1 MVLNGKI
8 VLNERLSKVMSF
20 ITKCDCM
27 ADIGSDHG
35 YAAVYA
41 IQNNIAQRVIAT
53 DISVPSLAKTQ
64 RLSEEYGLV
73 NKISCRVGNGF
84 SPIACGEANTAL
96 IAGMGAELIAD
107 ILEAATATV
116 ASLDCAVLQPMNN
129 AEPLRRRL
137 CSIGL
142 KIDCEGIVKDNGK
155 FYQILKCSAGKQ
167 TLSELEYELGTFV
180 YNEKIPLCAE
190 FITHMINDCD
200 NILRYIGENNTEPS
214 RMRAREVLNKKEEYE
229 RALEWAL
236 SK

>member
-8 VLNERLSKVMSF
+8 VLNERLSKAMSF
-20 ITKCDCM
+20 VVKCDCM

-41 IQNNIAQRVIAT
+41 IQSNIAQRVIAT
-53 DISVPSLAKTQ
+53 DISAPSLAKTQ
-64 RLSEEYGLV
+64 RLSEEYGLKD
-73 NKISCRVGNGF
+73 KISCRVGNGF

-107 ILEAATATV
+107 ILEASTATV
-116 ASLDCAVLQPMNN
+116 ASLDCVVLQPMNN

-137 CSIGL
+137 CNAGL
-142 KIDCEGIVKDNGK
+142 KIDSEGIVKDNGR
-155 FYQILKCSAGKQ
+155 FYQILKCSAGAQ
-167 TLSELEYELGTFV
+167 TLSELEYEIGTFV
-180 YNEKIPLCAE
+180 YNERIPLCAE
-190 FITHMINDCD
+190 FITHMINDCN
-200 NILRYIGENNTEPS
+200 NILRYIGETDTELS
-214 RMRAREVLNKKEEYE
+214 RTRAKAVLSKKEEYE